1 LDGGGFLMTEGFRV
15 HPEALRAGGATLAS
29 VGAQL
34 GEGLERFDAAIASFG
49 QPWGGD
55 YIGMLIGEAYQAAVD
70 YAMGNF
76 FAAADEI
83 ASAGEDVMGMAD
95 AYASTE
101 ESSQTMFTGL
111 M

>member
-1 LDGGGFLMTEGFRV
+1 MAEGFRV
-15 HPEALRAGGATLAS
+15 NPEALRAGGVTLAS
-29 VGAQL
+29 VGVRL
-34 GEGLERFDAAIASFG
+34 GEGLEQFDAAIASFG

-83 ASAGEDVMGMAD
+83 ISAGDDVVGMAD
-95 AYASTE
+95 SYVSTD
-101 ESSQTMFTGL
+101 ESANTTFTGL